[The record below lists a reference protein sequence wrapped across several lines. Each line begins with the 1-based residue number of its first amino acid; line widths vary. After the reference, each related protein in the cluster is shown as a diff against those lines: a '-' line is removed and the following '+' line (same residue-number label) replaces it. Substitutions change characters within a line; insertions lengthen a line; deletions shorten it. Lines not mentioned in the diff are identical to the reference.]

1 LWGVRIALN
10 AHQPVLTTIVVKLL
24 VPQHPGETLTHDVLG
39 IRREVL
45 RNDGCVELVGFFPT
59 QRERFVEAGKSVL
72 AFEVGVG
79 ESQADNYGLAS
90 TDRQLVMSCSFRA
103 RVLRI
108 DRLRSAMHRLL
119 IKALLHIGSVVL
131 HSKQPPDVGL
141 VLCKQQLWRALTTK
155 PAYACLR
162 MSTPHYLL
170 GGRSCH

>member
-1 LWGVRIALN
+1 M
-10 AHQPVLTTIVVKLL
+10 
-24 VPQHPGETLTHDVLG
+24 THDVLG

-45 RNDGCVELVGFFPT
+45 RNDGCVELVRFFPT

-79 ESQADNYGLAS
+79 ESQADNYGLSS

-108 DRLRSAMHRLL
+108 DRLRSAMHDVV
-119 IKALLHIGSVVL
+119 INAILHIGSVVL

-141 VLCKQQLWRALTTK
+141 VLCKQQLWRALTMQ
-155 PAYACLR
+155 PAIAGLSMIQLDYRVGCRACLMQFR
-162 MSTPHYLL
+162 ATARALP
-170 GGRSCH
+170 